1 MKAGNTG
8 TTSAPAPHFN
18 CMRLSRQRHRIVFAP
33 LFLAL
38 LLAPAAPALA
48 VKIVHVHLLFKI
60 SSDFKEPSDVAVSK
74 GGRIYVVDGVNN
86 QIKLFKPG
94 GERLGEFGAAGSGD
108 GQFRYPLG
116 IDVDAA
122 GNIYVADAGNSRVQ
136 IFAPDTVFAA
146 KIDLP
151 DKAGKAADP
160 TDVAVDG
167 SRKRLYVVDN
177 DNHRFLIYDLPTLRL
192 IKTVGE
198 PGENQLMFRYPFLM
212 ALNQAHAL
220 HIVDVINT
228 RVQVFDPDGRFVRT
242 IGGWGVE
249 KGHFFR
255 PKGVAIDR
263 DGRVYVS
270 DSYMG
275 VVQVFESRGAFYGV
289 LGDAGRN
296 DVKRFKTPVGM
307 AIDEHNRLYVVEM
320 LAQQVSV
327 YRIESGGP

>member
-1 MKAGNTG
+1 MEESNAGTK
-8 TTSAPAPHFN
+8 SAPAPKIKR
-18 CMRLSRQRHRIVFAP
+18 MRLLRHRHRIMIAP
-33 LFLAL
+33 LLLAL
-38 LLAPAAPALA
+38 LVSPSAPALA
-48 VKIVHVHLLFKI
+48 VKIVHVHLLYKI

-74 GGRIYVVDGVNN
+74 NGRIHVVDGVNN
-86 QIKLFKPG
+86 QIKLFKPS
-94 GERLGEFGAAGSGD
+94 GERLGEFGAAGSVE

-116 IDVDAA
+116 IDVDDM
-122 GNIYVADAGNSRVQ
+122 GKIYVADAGNSRVQ
-136 IFAPDTVFAA
+136 IFGPDAVFSA

-151 DKAGKAADP
+151 ALNGKAADP
-160 TDVAVDG
+160 TDVAVDE

-177 DNHRFLIYDLPTLRL
+177 DNHRFLIYDLSTLKL
-192 IKTVGE
+192 IKTVGK
-198 PGENQLMFRYPFLM
+198 PGEDQLMFRYPFLM
-212 ALNQAHAL
+212 ALNQKHVL

-228 RVQVFDPDGRFVRT
+228 RVQVVTPDGRFVRT

-275 VVQVFESRGAFYGV
+275 VVQVFDSRGAFYGV
-289 LGDAGRN
+289 LGDAGKNEVR
-296 DVKRFKTPVGM
+296 RFKTPTGM
-307 AIDEHNRLYVVEM
+307 VIDDNNRLYVVEM

-327 YRIESGGP
+327 YRIEIGRQ